1 MGTATACI
9 PNIGPRER
17 QRRMTFGVAFLVV
30 GLVVGL
36 TLAFVD
42 VARAYRLAAFLPF
55 WMGAIGLLQAREQTC
70 IALVKRRERNM
81 DSGPERVTDS
91 STLRQLQ
98 AQARQVHVKSVA
110 FAAILTAAILAV
122 P

>member
-1 MGTATACI
+1 MSTATDCV

-17 QRRMTFGVAFLVV
+17 QRRMSFGVVFLVV
-30 GLVVGL
+30 GVVIGL

-42 VARAYRLAAFLPF
+42 VPRAYRVGAFVPF
-55 WMGAIGLLQAREQTC
+55 WLGAIGVMQAREQTC
-70 IALVKRRERNM
+70 LALVKRRERNM

-98 AQARQVHVKSVA
+98 AQARQVQTKSLVL
-110 FAAILTAAILAV
+110 AAMLTAAVLAI